1 MKYTLGLF
9 ILVFSMVFSVAPLS
23 AQSEIQVR
31 IVGGPLVDEANAV
44 IPLSNSTYVVGSTS
58 SHADGTVRGYIV
70 NYDADFQFAWS
81 LLTPYGSPVEQAV
94 DAWDNVP
101 SGSSGDLTVLSQR
114 LGENDAYNTVLH
126 TIKNLGNSGAIVGT
140 IEVMHPLNQDP
151 VSAVNWQGSRWA
163 VGNVEGDGWLLNID
177 DPSSVEG
184 ASYLT
189 WGHPVISEH
198 VESASVYGD
207 TLFVAGSTEIDGV
220 LQSTVWA
227 WGPDGSPLWARIS
240 PDTGTFGA
248 NVANDIA
255 SGPDGLVIMYTI
267 EREDLPLG
275 HRVMHLEVENG
286 TPGAPV
292 DASSDDFME
301 GCNIAWA
308 GNQLVSLSHVDF
320 ETGSESDMFL
330 TWLGTYGGYISSGI
344 LGTDF
349 VDEPRDLTID
359 SQGRIWVLGVTHGF
373 LNGSSSI
380 CVYRLDSIDVIPNI
394 SSVTPGL
401 GIKNDP
407 IFLNSVGVSTP
418 SFQKNAHTLF
428 PNPCSSNS
436 SVAISSSTQG
446 VWGEER
452 KAWSVY
458 TLDGQ
463 LQKEGVSNVIDCA
476 GLADGA
482 YVVVITSET
491 QVSRLP
497 LQIIH

>member
-1 MKYTLGLF
+1 
-9 ILVFSMVFSVAPLS
+9 MV
-23 AQSEIQVR
+23 
-31 IVGGPLVDEANAV
+31 
-44 IPLSNSTYVVGSTS
+44 
-58 SHADGTVRGYIV
+58 
-70 NYDADFQFAWS
+70 
-81 LLTPYGSPVEQAV
+81 
-94 DAWDNVP
+94 
-101 SGSSGDLTVLSQR
+101 
-114 LGENDAYNTVLH
+114 
-126 TIKNLGNSGAIVGT
+126 
-140 IEVMHPLNQDP
+140 
-151 VSAVNWQGSRWA
+151 
-163 VGNVEGDGWLLNID
+163 
-177 DPSSVEG
+177 
-184 ASYLT
+184 
-189 WGHPVISEH
+189 
-198 VESASVYGD
+198 
-207 TLFVAGSTEIDGV
+207 
-220 LQSTVWA
+220 
-227 WGPDGSPLWARIS
+227 
-240 PDTGTFGA
+240 
-248 NVANDIA
+248 
-255 SGPDGLVIMYTI
+255 
-267 EREDLPLG
+267 
-275 HRVMHLEVENG
+275 
-286 TPGAPV
+286 
-292 DASSDDFME
+292 
-301 GCNIAWA
+301 WA
-308 GNQLVSLSHVDF
+308 GNQLVKLSHVDF
-320 ETGSESDMFL
+320 EIGSESDMFL
-330 TWLGTYGGYISSGI
+330 TWLGTNGGYVSTGL

-407 IFLNSVGVSTP
+407 IFLNSVGLSTP
-418 SFQKNAHTLF
+418 FIQKNAHTLF

-482 YVVVITSET
+482 YVVLITSAT

>member
-1 MKYTLGLF
+1 MKYTLSLF
-9 ILVFSMVFSVAPLS
+9 IFAFAFSAATLS
-23 AQSEIQVR
+23 AQSEIQIRV
-31 IVGGPLVDEANAV
+31 VGGPLVDEANAV

-58 SHADGTVRGYIV
+58 SHADGTVRGYIIH
-70 NYDADFQFAWS
+70 YDADFQFAWS
-81 LLTPYGSPVEQAV
+81 MLTPFGSPVEQAV

-114 LGENDAYNTVLH
+114 LGENDAYNIVLH
-126 TIKNLGNSGAIVGT
+126 TIKNLGNSGAIVET
-140 IEVMHPLNQDP
+140 TEVMHPLNQDP

-163 VGNVEGDGWLLNID
+163 IGNVEGDGWLLDID
-177 DPSSVEG
+177 APSSVQG

-227 WGPDGSPLWARIS
+227 WGPDGSPIWARIS
-240 PDTGTFGA
+240 PDTGTFGE
-248 NVANDIA
+248 NVANDIT
-255 SGPDGLVIMYTI
+255 SGPDGLVLMYTY

-308 GNQLVSLSHVDF
+308 DNQLVSLSHVDF
-320 ETGSESDMFL
+320 ETGTESDMFL
-330 TWLGTYGGYISSGI
+330 TWLGTYGGYINSGI
-344 LGTDF
+344 LGTNF
-349 VDEPRDLTID
+349 ADEPRDLKVD
-359 SQGRIWVLGVTHGF
+359 DQGRIWVLGVTHGF

-394 SSVTPGL
+394 SSVSPGL

-407 IFLNSVGVSTP
+407 IFLNSVGVSSP
-418 SFQKNAHTLF
+418 SFHKNDLTLF
-428 PNPCSSNS
+428 PNPCSSSS
-436 SVAISSSTQG
+436 SVSITHVEQDFG
-446 VWGEER
+446 GLEDMV
-452 KAWSVY
+452 WSVY

-463 LQKEGVSNVIDCA
+463 LHKEGYSDVIDCA
-476 GLADGA
+476 GLAVGA
-482 YVVVITSET
+482 YVVLITSAT

>member
-1 MKYTLGLF
+1 MKYTLSLF
-9 ILVFSMVFSVAPLS
+9 IFAFAFSVATLS
-23 AQSEIQVR
+23 AQSEIQIRV
-31 IVGGPLVDEANAV
+31 VGGPLVDEANAV

-58 SHADGTVRGYIV
+58 SHADGTVRGYIIH
-70 NYDADFQFAWS
+70 YDADFQFAWS
-81 LLTPYGSPVEQAV
+81 MLTPFGSPVEQAV

-114 LGENDAYNTVLH
+114 LGENDAYNIVLH
-126 TIKNLGNSGAIVGT
+126 TIKNLGNSGAIVET
-140 IEVMHPLNQDP
+140 TEVMHPLNQDP

-163 VGNVEGDGWLLNID
+163 IGNVEGDGWLLDID
-177 DPSSVEG
+177 APSSVQG

-227 WGPDGSPLWARIS
+227 WGPDGSPIWARIS
-240 PDTGTFGA
+240 PDTGTFGE
-248 NVANDIA
+248 NVANDIT
-255 SGPDGLVIMYTI
+255 SGPDGLVLMYTY

-308 GNQLVSLSHVDF
+308 DNQLVSLSHVDF
-320 ETGSESDMFL
+320 ETGTESDMFL
-330 TWLGTYGGYISSGI
+330 TWLGTYGGYINSGI
-344 LGTDF
+344 LGTNF
-349 VDEPRDLTID
+349 ADEPRDLKVD
-359 SQGRIWVLGVTHGF
+359 DQGRIWVLGVTHGF

-394 SSVTPGL
+394 SSVSPGL

-407 IFLNSVGVSTP
+407 IFLNSVGVSSP
-418 SFQKNAHTLF
+418 SFHKNDLTLF
-428 PNPCSSNS
+428 PNPCSSSS
-436 SVAISSSTQG
+436 SVSISHVEQDFG
-446 VWGEER
+446 GLEDMV
-452 KAWSVY
+452 WSVY

-463 LQKEGVSNVIDCA
+463 LHKEGYSDVIDCA
-476 GLADGA
+476 GLAVGA
-482 YVVVITSET
+482 YVVLITSAT